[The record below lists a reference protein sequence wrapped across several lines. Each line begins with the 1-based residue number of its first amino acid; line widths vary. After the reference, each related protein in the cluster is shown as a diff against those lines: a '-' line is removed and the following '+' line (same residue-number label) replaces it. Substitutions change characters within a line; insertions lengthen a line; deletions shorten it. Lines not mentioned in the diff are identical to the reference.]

1 MPRTLRRLLDD
12 DGGWALVTALV
23 LMTIMIGMGLA
34 LSVVLRGQ
42 GEVSAT
48 QRQRETS
55 FNVAEAALNAQVRA
69 VGYRGVTRDA
79 TAPFAACT
87 TTSTSTDCPTSDQ
100 ITKLIPSVDT
110 RAGVTWQT
118 QVRDNTGPTPSF
130 YDDATTG
137 LAADGSVVGSDKK
150 GATGNK
156 PDGKVWV
163 RAQATLA
170 GRTRIMVALVEQQ
183 YQREDIIQAAVRTGS
198 IVFGNNSPNK
208 WYINGGTAGQ
218 VQIRCDVV
226 LDGDPC
232 EGLSPPS
239 GQFKT
244 VQDVQEQFADTWAQG
259 TTMAKVD
266 TTPAMSADA
275 IQRLKDTAAA
285 NGTLYTAARGCP
297 SGLSGQVVYLD
308 HVSCSYT
315 GNATDNSQQTP
326 GMVLV
331 DGGQLKV
338 GGTHTFYG
346 VLYWTETRT
355 PAPTPPVPV
364 IDFSGTS
371 QMFGGLITDGNTVVN
386 IGDSNNGATIN
397 FDGAG
402 FQAVQSI
409 ATADVVQNTWREIT
423 K

>member
-1 MPRTLRRLLDD
+1 M
-12 DGGWALVTALV
+12 VHQ
-23 LMTIMIGMGLA
+23 
-34 LSVVLRGQ
+34 RG
-42 GEVSAT
+42 
-48 QRQRETS
+48 
-55 FNVAEAALNAQVRA
+55 
-69 VGYRGVTRDA
+69 
-79 TAPFAACT
+79 P
-87 TTSTSTDCPTSDQ
+87 P
-100 ITKLIPSVDT
+100 
-110 RAGVTWQT
+110 
-118 QVRDNTGPTPSF
+118 
-130 YDDATTG
+130 
-137 LAADGSVVGSDKK
+137 
-150 GATGNK
+150 
-156 PDGKVWV
+156 
-163 RAQATLA
+163 
-170 GRTRIMVALVEQQ
+170 
-183 YQREDIIQAAVRTGS
+183 
-198 IVFGNNSPNK
+198 
-208 WYINGGTAGQ
+208 GQ

-226 LDGDPC
+226 LAGDPG
-232 EGLSPPS
+232 EGFSPPEGS
-239 GQFKT
+239 SRRS
-244 VQDVQEQFADTWAQG
+244 QDVQEQFADTWAQG
-259 TTMAKVD
+259 TTIAKVD

-275 IQRLKDTAAA
+275 IQRLKDTAAT
-285 NGTLYTAARGCP
+285 NGTLYTSARGCP
-297 SGLSGQVVYLD
+297 SSLTGQVIYLD

-315 GNATDNSQQTP
+315 GNATDNSQQSP

-338 GGTHTFYG
+338 TGTHTFYG